1 MVAAVG
7 IGPGGWVL
15 IILILAWAA
24 FIVVRRVRAR
34 RSNGG
39 DE

>member
-7 IGPGGWVL
+7 IGPGGWIL
-15 IILILAWAA
+15 IILILAWLTS
-24 FIVVRRVRAR
+24 IVVRRVRGR